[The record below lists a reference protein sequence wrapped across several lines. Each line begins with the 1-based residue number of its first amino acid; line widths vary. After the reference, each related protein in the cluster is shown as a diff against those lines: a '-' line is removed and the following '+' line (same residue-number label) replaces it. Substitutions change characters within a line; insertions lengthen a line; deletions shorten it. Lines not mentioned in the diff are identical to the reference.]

1 MQMPDEKP
9 APITPEGRRAAN
21 RIRTIFLFIAA
32 ANLVF
37 IAIIIWRK

>member
-1 MQMPDEKP
+1 MQTPEDRP
-9 APITPEGRRAAN
+9 VPITPEGRRAAN
-21 RIRTIFLFIAA
+21 KVRMIFLFIAA